1 MFSPKSKNRR
11 TLRYHAIAIGV
22 VSLIYAD
29 TLFPNIV
36 FSAPAKPAEPVKAA
50 PANHPVLHQ
59 AKRLIDQGQE
69 EEAVTVLRRFLA
81 TNPKPDL
88 LDDTYLLL
96 AAALYGSQ
104 QYGEA
109 LKYLQQLQSEFPNS
123 EVMDRGKLLLAR
135 THAAMGNIDLAYPIL
150 TSIRTQPLDEAARRD
165 AMHISG
171 ELYLQ

>member
-1 MFSPKSKNRR
+1 MANRFR
-11 TLRYHAIAIGV
+11 SLHFRPALVQLAV
-22 VSLIYAD
+22 MSVSLALGVAAFAGEPFLHTIAA
-29 TLFPNIV
+29 TEK
-36 FSAPAKPAEPVKAA
+36 AKNV
-50 PANHPVLHQ
+50 PANNPTLLQ
-59 AKRLIDQGQE
+59 AKRLIEAGQA
-69 EEAVTVLRRFLA
+69 EEAITMLRRFLA

-135 THAAMGNIDLAYPIL
+135 THAAMGNIDLAFPIL
-150 TSIRTQPLDEAARRD
+150 TSIRTQSLDEGAR
-165 AMHISG
+165 
-171 ELYLQ
+171 